1 MTDHASP
8 TTPTEA
14 DEVDLILDVQGLHTV
29 FHAEGGDVHAVD
41 GIDLQV
47 RRGETLCLVGESGSG
62 KSATAR
68 SILQVVDRPGSV
80 DGGHMWFKPTPE
92 STPVDLAAMHPKS
105 PKLRQIRG
113 NDIAMIFQEP
123 MSALSP
129 VHTIGNQITEVLT
142 IHQGL
147 KPREAR
153 ERVIAEL
160 ERVRIPHPEK
170 RIDSFTFQL
179 SGGMRQRAM
188 IAMALIARPHLLIAD
203 EPTTALDVTTQ
214 AQVLDLLAE
223 LKDDLGMSLIFITH
237 DLGVVAEIA
246 DRVAVMRYGHIVETG
261 TVDDIFHNP
270 QHDYTKEL
278 LATLPQ
284 RSAVFG
290 QAEDP
295 DTSQEV
301 EDPNGEDRTP
311 AETSATLTE
320 PRTSAD
326 QDDTPDSTGHDL
338 VQIKNLSMTFN
349 TASGGFFSRSK
360 AKVHALSDVSL
371 DIVRGSTMGL
381 VGESGCGKTTLG
393 RCLMRAYQPTAGE
406 LLYQAD
412 PDKPAVDLAPLST
425 KQLLPYRPQIRMI
438 FQDPYGSLNPR
449 MTVNEVITEPLQVMG
464 VGRSEAND
472 RAHAMLERVGLKR
485 SMATRYPHAFSGG
498 ERQRIGIARAL
509 ITNPNLVVADEAVSA
524 LDVSVR
530 TQVLELLA
538 DLQTELDLTYL
549 FISHDLSVV
558 EKICDRVAVMY
569 FGKMVENRPAEEI
582 FAEPEHGYTKA
593 LLSAVPIPDPRLRGT
608 RERITYVPEDH
619 DETVSV
625 A

>member
-1 MTDHASP
+1 MTDLSP
-8 TTPTEA
+8 TETTGSA
-14 DEVDLILDVQGLHTV
+14 DSIEDVDLILDVQGLETV
-29 FHAEGGDVHAVD
+29 FHAEGGDVRAVD

-80 DGGHMWFKPTPE
+80 DGGHIWFKPTPE
-92 STPVDLAAMHPKS
+92 SEALDLAAMHPKS
-105 PKLRQIRG
+105 TKLRDIRG

-147 KPREAR
+147 KPHEAR

-160 ERVRIPHPEK
+160 ERVRIPDPEK
-170 RIDSFTFQL
+170 RIDSYTFQL

-246 DRVAVMRYGHIVETG
+246 DRVAVMRHGHIVETG
-261 TVDDIFHNP
+261 AVDDIFHNP

-284 RSAVFG
+284 RSIVFG
-290 QAEDP
+290 QGEETDASGDSGDSKP
-295 DTSQEV
+295 EV
-301 EDPNGEDRTP
+301 EPSTTRTE
-311 AETSATLTE
+311 ARTDSDDDTETS
-320 PRTSAD
+320 
-326 QDDTPDSTGHDL
+326 GHDL
-338 VQIKNLSMTFN
+338 VRIKNLSMTFN

-360 AKVHALSDVSL
+360 SKVHALSDVSL
-371 DIVRGSTMGL
+371 TIKHGSTMGL

-406 LLYQAD
+406 LHYQAD
-412 PDKPAVDLAPLST
+412 PDGTPVDLAPLST

-464 VGRSEAND
+464 VNKDEANE
-472 RAHAMLERVGLKR
+472 RALAMLERVGLKR

-509 ITNPNLVVADEAVSA
+509 ITNPSLVVADEAVSA

-538 DLQTELDLTYL
+538 DLQTELNLTYL

-569 FGKMVENRPAEEI
+569 FGKMVENRPADEI
-582 FAEPEHGYTKA
+582 FAQPEHGYTKA

-608 RERITYVPEDH
+608 RERITYLAD
-619 DETVSV
+619 DEEAPAV